1 MPLRAFSQLAQKP
14 TAKGLITL
22 TALILLVTAAAQYA
36 SAARIILTISGQPT
50 SFLATDGFAVWFTG
64 TFSTTIL
71 YIAMY
76 WLVLSVG
83 LALFGRVFGGRDAS
97 LRSSF
102 VVLGYLLSVFLVLYT
117 VRAVMYLGLPSIA
130 FQTSSWPPLDQVER
144 DAALILITQNWEP
157 QLIYQLGNYFTLIA
171 FAWLVLLGTVAV
183 KSLREISWA
192 KASIVSVIGY
202 VFTVFLFGLP

>member
-1 MPLRAFSQLAQKP
+1 MPLKAFGQLAQKP

-22 TALILLVTAAAQYA
+22 IGLILLITAIAQYA
-36 SAARIILTISGQPT
+36 SATRIILTINGQPT

-64 TFSTTIL
+64 SFSSTVL
-71 YIAMY
+71 YIVMY
-76 WLVLSVG
+76 WLVLAVG
-83 LALFGRVFGGRDAS
+83 LALFGRVFGGKDTS

-117 VRAVMYLGLPSIA
+117 VRAVMYLALPQIA
-130 FQTSSWPPLDQVER
+130 LQTGSWPPLEQVER
-144 DAALILITQNWEP
+144 DAALNLIAQNWEP
-157 QLIYQLGNYFTLIA
+157 QFIYQFGNYFTLAA
-171 FAWLVLLGTVAV
+171 FVWLVVLGTVAV

-192 KASIVSVIGY
+192 KASMVSVIGY